1 MTRCDDVDRLMT
13 PFVDGEISPEDRA
26 AVEAHLERC
35 PPCRHRASAE
45 ATARD
50 VIRSRA
56 SEMREQATVQAPLDL
71 KARCAAAAR
80 ARADFVQ
87 QPASAK
93 ATAGVAD
100 ASRRRKPDV
109 AKIVG
114 VRSRGFWRLA
124 AAAIV
129 VLAVAGVLG
138 LVLTRSS
145 TTVMAA
151 QLTADHL
158 KCYKVFPPERASDDS
173 RLLEARLAE
182 QCGWPVQIPSGQ
194 PGLRLTLIGARRC
207 LFGDGHVAHVMYMHG
222 STPVSLFII
231 PRRQWEESALQ
242 VFGHQARVWS
252 RDGRTYVLV
261 GREAEAAIRQVAQ
274 YAQSVTH

>member
-1 MTRCDDVDRLMT
+1 MT
-13 PFVDGEISPEDRA
+13 PFVDGETSPEDRR

-35 PPCRHRASAE
+35 PPCRRRASAE
-45 ATARD
+45 ATART
-50 VIRSRA
+50 VIRSHA
-56 SEMREQATVQAPLDL
+56 SGMREGAAVRAPLDL
-71 KARCAAAAR
+71 RARCTAAAR
-80 ARADFVQ
+80 RRAE
-87 QPASAK
+87 
-93 ATAGVAD
+93 
-100 ASRRRKPDV
+100 
-109 AKIVG
+109 VG
-114 VRSRGFWRLA
+114 SLHRLRGFWGLA

-158 KCYKVFPPERASDDS
+158 KCYKMFPPGRAAEMDDPH
-173 RLLEARLAE
+173 RVEARIAE
-182 QCGWPVQIPSGQ
+182 QCGWSVQIPSGQ
-194 PGLRLTLIGARRC
+194 PALHLRLVGARRC

-222 STPVSLFII
+222 STPISLFII
-231 PRRQWEESALQ
+231 PHRQWEQSALE

-261 GREAEAAIRQVAQ
+261 GREDEAGIRQVAQ
-274 YAQSVTH
+274 YAQSMTH

>member
-1 MTRCDDVDRLMT
+1 MTRCDDVDRVMT

-56 SEMREQATVQAPLDL
+56 SGIREQATVQGPLDL

-80 ARADFVQ
+80 ARVDSD
-87 QPASAK
+87 P
-93 ATAGVAD
+93 TTIG
-100 ASRRRKPDV
+100 
-109 AKIVG
+109 G
-114 VRSRGFWRLA
+114 VRSRGIWGLA

-151 QLTADHL
+151 QLTADHV
-158 KCYKVFPPERASDDS
+158 KCYKMFPPERATDDA
-173 RLLEARLAE
+173 RLLEARIAE

-194 PGLRLTLIGARRC
+194 PGLHLTLIGARRC

-242 VFGHQARVWS
+242 VFGHQARVWL

-261 GREAEAAIRQVAQ
+261 GREAEAEIRQVAQ